1 VVAQIVDWRPGEI
14 LTGPGKHYRAFI
26 SYSWQDKAWGK
37 RIHSWLETYRVPVPN
52 GQEELPKRLGRFFR
66 DDEDMAASSD
76 IASIVRS
83 AIEGAES
90 LIVICS
96 PRSAQSKWVDAEIR
110 HFRSTGRGG
119 KVFAVIVDGVPN
131 SGDPKTECFPPAL
144 RAAGDTDH
152 PDNLPIEPMG
162 LDVRRDGHERS
173 CTRLA
178 AGLLEVD
185 FDDLWR
191 RDRRRMLLH
200 RSLWAGGG
208 IFGAIVL
215 SAAIGFGVLAQMNGR
230 TAHGLSVQFL
240 KARAQS
246 DVVMGRYATGARYAL
261 AGLQLSPQSGGEF
274 QPVLASAIV
283 QASNGYNP
291 DDRVAWA
298 FSPDGERIL
307 AESDDRRALLLQTA
321 NGRELAKINGEA
333 GVPPFAAFSADGS
346 RVLTQTSRG
355 VIAVWNASD
364 GRRLTQLSR
373 ALHPGLMTAISPDG
387 QVLATAS
394 KSGAAELR
402 SATDGRMIL
411 TLPDPY
417 GGDQLAT
424 FSADGKRVAFGGP
437 FGFKIFELRNGAA
450 TEIMGEGGVGVT
462 RIRFSPDGGD
472 LLAADLSGEV
482 TLWHV
487 ASGSLAERCGDP
499 SSRPVAMAFSHDGSR
514 IAVGGG
520 TGARIFD
527 KTCGAEIFSLGVI
540 AETVGTLAFSPDG
553 QMVATA
559 NHDGRARVWDAASG
573 RLIAS
578 LGENL
583 GWIADVF
590 FSEDGGLLFVETTDL
605 GVRVLDLS
613 ALKLP
618 LSDLARSACLDLLGD
633 DLRKFGKR
641 EIQRDPDLRNVWP
654 RPERDV
660 CQGHVTLAP

>member
-1 VVAQIVDWRPGEI
+1 
-14 LTGPGKHYRAFI
+14 
-26 SYSWQDKAWGK
+26 
-37 RIHSWLETYRVPVPN
+37 
-52 GQEELPKRLGRFFR
+52 
-66 DDEDMAASSD
+66 
-76 IASIVRS
+76 
-83 AIEGAES
+83 
-90 LIVICS
+90 
-96 PRSAQSKWVDAEIR
+96 
-110 HFRSTGRGG
+110 
-119 KVFAVIVDGVPN
+119 
-131 SGDPKTECFPPAL
+131 
-144 RAAGDTDH
+144 
-152 PDNLPIEPMG
+152 
-162 LDVRRDGHERS
+162 
-173 CTRLA
+173 
-178 AGLLEVD
+178 
-185 FDDLWR
+185 
-191 RDRRRMLLH
+191 
-200 RSLWAGGG
+200 
-208 IFGAIVL
+208 
-215 SAAIGFGVLAQMNGR
+215 
-230 TAHGLSVQFL
+230 
-240 KARAQS
+240 
-246 DVVMGRYATGARYAL
+246 
-261 AGLQLSPQSGGEF
+261 
-274 QPVLASAIV
+274 
-283 QASNGYNP
+283 
-291 DDRVAWA
+291 
-298 FSPDGERIL
+298 
-307 AESDDRRALLLQTA
+307 
-321 NGRELAKINGEA
+321 
-333 GVPPFAAFSADGS
+333 
-346 RVLTQTSRG
+346 
-355 VIAVWNASD
+355 
-364 GRRLTQLSR
+364 
-373 ALHPGLMTAISPDG
+373 
-387 QVLATAS
+387 
-394 KSGAAELR
+394 
-402 SATDGRMIL
+402 MIL